1 MLHLK
6 EVSESYELTEA
17 KVQEQGKTE
26 INKFYFF
33 AYVAIVIISI
43 GFIFVCDQSVSG
55 WLFAIFF
62 ATNVVILSIAF
73 MMFRIA
79 LECIRHRNEEAKT
92 IAASNRKLHESIINY
107 EINLAVDT
115 IKEARK
121 DSQVNNA
128 PTSSQKE

>member
-1 MLHLK
+1 
-6 EVSESYELTEA
+6 
-17 KVQEQGKTE
+17 
-26 INKFYFF
+26 
-33 AYVAIVIISI
+33 
-43 GFIFVCDQSVSG
+43 
-55 WLFAIFF
+55 
-62 ATNVVILSIAF
+62 

-92 IAASNRKLHESIINY
+92 IADSNRKLQESIINY